1 MRSCHE
7 MPYHIGIR
15 LKIYL
20 SHNQKRIVA
29 VNAGAQR
36 AVYNL
41 LTASGNEIYRLSK
54 TAAFIPSDR
63 DRIAYLRSRTAS
75 HSAIKNA
82 LPFLYEKDVDCQA
95 VANAI
100 QNYHAAWKHMRE
112 NHTGVPAFHR
122 KKAEQTWNTNGHYR
136 SGAAGLQDGSVR
148 FEDACHIRLPKL
160 GRVRC
165 SGSPKLV
172 RMLLSH
178 AEQTRIGTVTIR
190 HDAVGEYWVSLQV
203 SSEYPFRNPLPKT
216 GSMAGIDLNL
226 LAIVN
231 DSDGGV
237 VVNPRFRASVEDK
250 IRKAQRRVS
259 RRAERAKAEGRR
271 LGRSRNYQ
279 KARKKLAY
287 LHRRIARQRDDYLN
301 RVSLGLVENQDLVAA
316 EDLKVRNMLK
326 NHCLAKAISDAGWR
340 ILLTQLQQ
348 KAGMYGRTVILVPPQ
363 NTTQTFSACGHV
375 MRGDDRL
382 TLADRE
388 WTCPACG
395 THHDRDTNAGRNILA
410 KGLRILNG
418 TS

>member
-1 MRSCHE
+1 
-7 MPYHIGIR
+7 
-15 LKIYL
+15 
-20 SHNQKRIVA
+20 
-29 VNAGAQR
+29 
-36 AVYNL
+36 
-41 LTASGNEIYRLSK
+41 
-54 TAAFIPSDR
+54 
-63 DRIAYLRSRTAS
+63 
-75 HSAIKNA
+75 
-82 LPFLYEKDVDCQA
+82 
-95 VANAI
+95 
-100 QNYHAAWKHMRE
+100 
-112 NHTGVPAFHR
+112 
-122 KKAEQTWNTNGHYR
+122 
-136 SGAAGLQDGSVR
+136 
-148 FEDACHIRLPKL
+148 
-160 GRVRC
+160 
-165 SGSPKLV
+165 
-172 RMLLSH
+172 MLLSH

-203 SSEYPFRNPLPKT
+203 SSEYPFRDPLPKT

-226 LAIVN
+226 LALVN
-231 DSDGGV
+231 DSEGGV
-237 VVNPRFRASVEDK
+237 MVNPRFRASVEDK

-301 RVSLGLVENQDLVAA
+301 RVSLGLVENQDLVVA